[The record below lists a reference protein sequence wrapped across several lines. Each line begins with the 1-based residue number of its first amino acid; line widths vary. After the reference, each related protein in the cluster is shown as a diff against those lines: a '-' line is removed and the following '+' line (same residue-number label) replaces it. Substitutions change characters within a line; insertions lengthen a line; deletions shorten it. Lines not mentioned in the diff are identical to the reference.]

1 MSTKTTKKEM
11 HLKKLSSM
19 NINFTI
25 ENCKTFVLGISGGD
39 CAGKR
44 EMIQYMF
51 DQEGEDWFIRD
62 SGEPVTILHQGYFV
76 NVSDGRKYS
85 AEGTHW

>member
-1 MSTKTTKKEM
+1 
-11 HLKKLSSM
+11 
-19 NINFTI
+19 
-25 ENCKTFVLGISGGD
+25 VLGISGGD

-51 DQEGEDWFIRD
+51 DQEGGNWIIKD
-62 SGEPVTILHQGYFV
+62 SGEPVTILHQGYFL

-85 AEGTHW
+85 SDGTNW